1 MVLAVSIV
9 QMQAENKTVKENIF
23 GNSISTAEKID
34 DKANYIFIPSAKIS
48 K

>member
-1 MVLAVSIV
+1 
-9 QMQAENKTVKENIF
+9 MQAENKTVRKYCRVKIE
-23 GNSISTAEKID
+23 NSISTAEKID